1 MKNLFFIISV
11 LICGFGKTQVKKV
24 DSTIIASSYH
34 FERYLAN
41 KKTAKIMLIAGA
53 TASALGGILLL
64 TDDGSRSANSILST
78 GETFGYSFLTL
89 GGMSM
94 IGSVPFYII
103 ASHHKEKSI
112 QLKPS
117 LSYQQVNNFSPKT
130 TNIGVE
136 IRF

>member
-11 LICGFGKTQVKKV
+11 LICGFGKTQVRKV
-24 DSTIIASSYH
+24 DSTTTSNYH

-41 KKTAKIMLIAGA
+41 KKTAKILLIGGA
-53 TASALGGILLL
+53 AASALGGVFLL
-64 TDDGSRSANSILST
+64 TDDGSGSANSLFTT
-78 GETFGYSFLTL
+78 GESFGYSFLIW

-103 ASHHKEKSI
+103 ANHHKGKSI

-117 LSYQQVNNFSPKT
+117 FTYQQVNIFAPKT
-130 TNIGVE
+130 SNFGVE
-136 IRF
+136 IQF